1 MEVALCIH
9 SILRSVNSNDKRLVS
24 CLHTYYNGIV
34 KVVSKTRQFYEST
47 YYVLFLAIVVRSN
60 CTTKLV
66 SRLLMKTC
74 HKNGLQSATKEMDSE
89 VRRRPHKCTYHVWY
103 SRKPLPQACQRFWLY
118 MCKNTDLNGIL
129 KTRPPSLTL
138 VGNLSLEEK
147 LFSVTWWSHS
157 NFSLLVNF
165 SIPSLWH
172 WSSPVFFDASWWMLD
187 ILRKVMRREKISL
200 ATLRLMGHW
209 GYQQWNSE
217 LFMLHFLRA
226 NRRISKL
233 LRPIF

>member
-1 MEVALCIH
+1 
-9 SILRSVNSNDKRLVS
+9 
-24 CLHTYYNGIV
+24 
-34 KVVSKTRQFYEST
+34 
-47 YYVLFLAIVVRSN
+47 
-60 CTTKLV
+60 
-66 SRLLMKTC
+66 MKTC

-89 VRRRPHKCTYHVWY
+89 VRRWPHKCTYHVWY
-103 SRKPLPQACQRFWLY
+103 TRKPLPRACQRFWLY

-172 WSSPVFFDASWWMLD
+172 WNSPVFFDAWHFEKSD
-187 ILRKVMRREKISL
+187 ASGKISL
-200 ATLRLMGHW
+200 ATLPCARAISNGIR
-209 GYQQWNSE
+209 NSLCSISLE
-217 LFMLHFLRA
+217 PTVEFL
-226 NRRISKL
+226 NC
-233 LRPIF
+233 

>member
-1 MEVALCIH
+1 
-9 SILRSVNSNDKRLVS
+9 
-24 CLHTYYNGIV
+24 
-34 KVVSKTRQFYEST
+34 
-47 YYVLFLAIVVRSN
+47 
-60 CTTKLV
+60 
-66 SRLLMKTC
+66 MKTC

-89 VRRRPHKCTYHVWY
+89 VRRPHKCTYHVWY
-103 SRKPLPQACQRFWLY
+103 TRKPLPRACQRFWLY

-147 LFSVTWWSHS
+147 LF
-157 NFSLLVNF
+157 
-165 SIPSLWH
+165 LWH
-172 WSSPVFFDASWWMLD
+172 GDHTAIFPFLSTFQFQVCDIGTAQYSLMLLGECLTFWEKWCVGKKNITCYIASCC
-187 ILRKVMRREKISL
+187 S
-200 ATLRLMGHW
+200 

-233 LRPIF
+233 LRPIQEFKEFKVHWK

>member
-1 MEVALCIH
+1 
-9 SILRSVNSNDKRLVS
+9 
-24 CLHTYYNGIV
+24 
-34 KVVSKTRQFYEST
+34 
-47 YYVLFLAIVVRSN
+47 
-60 CTTKLV
+60 
-66 SRLLMKTC
+66 MKTC

-172 WSSPVFFDASWWMLD
+172 WNSPVFFDASWWMLD

-200 ATLRLMGHW
+200 ATLPRAAQAISNGIR
-209 GYQQWNSE
+209 NSLCSISLE
-217 LFMLHFLRA
+217 PTVEFL
-226 NRRISKL
+226 NC
-233 LRPIF
+233 

>member
-1 MEVALCIH
+1 
-9 SILRSVNSNDKRLVS
+9 
-24 CLHTYYNGIV
+24 
-34 KVVSKTRQFYEST
+34 
-47 YYVLFLAIVVRSN
+47 
-60 CTTKLV
+60 
-66 SRLLMKTC
+66 MKTC

-89 VRRRPHKCTYHVWY
+89 VRRPHKCTYHVWY
-103 SRKPLPQACQRFWLY
+103 TRKPLPRACQRFWLY

-147 LFSVTWWSHS
+147 LFCDMVITQQFFPSCQLFNSKFVTLELPSILWC
-157 NFSLLVNF
+157 FLVNA
-165 SIPSLWH
+165 WH
-172 WSSPVFFDASWWMLD
+172 FEKSDASGKN
-187 ILRKVMRREKISL
+187 ITCYIGSCS
-200 ATLRLMGHW
+200 